1 MSTCLTLTQD
11 ELDYCKG
18 LGVKRHMAKHPS
30 FRDKSAVPTK
40 QLYTGESHV
49 LGILGEYAYHKVTGS
64 KIDECIYERGDAGY
78 DFEEDGSTVEVKVS
92 TFGPSG
98 TELKVPKREYQRYK
112 PDEYVLA
119 YIGKGKFNEV
129 NVLGK
134 ISRENFDKKKREKQY
149 GPRYPVNYIV
159 GAEDLDALDI

>member
-1 MSTCLTLTQD
+1 MSHVVTLTED
-11 ELDYCKG
+11 ELAYCKA
-18 LGVKRHMAKHPS
+18 LGVKRHLAKHPS
-30 FRDKSAVPTK
+30 FRNSRDYRK
-40 QLYTGESHV
+40 QQFAGEIHMIGV
-49 LGILGEYAYHKVTGS
+49 MGEYAYHKLTGCELD
-64 KIDECIYERGDAGY
+64 KNIYATGDGGQ
-78 DFEEDGSTVEVKVS
+78 DFEHNGKKVEVRVS

-159 GAEDLDALDI
+159 GVEDLDALDI

>member
-30 FRDKSAVPTK
+30 FRDKSVVPTK

-64 KIDECIYERGDAGY
+64 KIYECIYERGDAGY

-98 TELKVPKREYQRYK
+98 TELKIPKKEYEERK
-112 PDEYVLA
+112 PDEYVLV
-119 YIGKGKFNEV
+119 YINKNNLKDV
-129 NVLGK
+129 TVLGK
-134 ISRENFDKKKREKQY
+134 ISRKNFDKKKREKQY
-149 GPRYPVNYIV
+149 NPRYPVNYIV
-159 GAEDLDALDI
+159 GAEDLDALDV

>member
-1 MSTCLTLTQD
+1 MSHVVKLTED
-11 ELDYCKG
+11 ELAYCKA

-30 FRDKSAVPTK
+30 FRNSRNYRK
-40 QLYTGESHV
+40 QQFAGEIHMIGV
-49 LGILGEYAYHKVTGS
+49 MGEYAYHKLTGCELD
-64 KIDECIYERGDAGY
+64 KNIYATGDGGQ
-78 DFEEDGSTVEVKVS
+78 DFEHNGKKVEVRVS

-98 TELKVPKREYQRYK
+98 TEVKVPKREYQRHK
-112 PDEYVLA
+112 PDEYVLV
-119 YIGKGKFNEV
+119 YIGKNKFNEV